1 MTRSLVP
8 AALSM
13 LELTTSALL
22 LLILRQTPAGDWAQ
36 FRGPGGLA
44 VADDTPI
51 PTDFGPGKR
60 ELWKV
65 TLPAGHSSPCIVG
78 ERIFV
83 TGYEGG
89 QDVLV
94 ALARKDGKLLW
105 TKSFEGKP
113 DPQYFHPDAAP
124 VLSTPVSDG
133 ERVIASFGN
142 YGVVALDLAGK
153 LLWEKRLAQPS
164 FAFGVG
170 SSPLLYDGILVLS
183 RDGAAEGGLLGLDVT
198 DGSEL
203 WRITRLAFGESHGT
217 PFLWSNS
224 ERVEL
229 VIGGT
234 GKLCSYDPGTGE
246 PLWSVGGLTTFSCTT
261 PTADADTLYYAAW
274 STPDAKGQSFWEAA
288 FDRSLDVT
296 AAEVA
301 DVSLL
306 FKRLDQDADGKIV
319 LAEVPESRF
328 KDAFSFVDRDQDGT
342 WTLKEFQDLEQSSP
356 STGENLMVAVPRGL
370 EGDGGPERAR
380 WSHKRGLPYVSSP
393 LLYRGRVWLTQ
404 AGGLVSALDA
414 KSGEPI
420 IDRERLSDRAEYYL
434 SPVGAAGHVLVGSA
448 EGTLYLLA
456 ADAKELTIEHTATL
470 PEGLFATPAILGG
483 IVYLRT
489 ATTLYAFGTR

>member
-1 MTRSLVP
+1 
-8 AALSM
+8 
-13 LELTTSALL
+13 
-22 LLILRQTPAGDWAQ
+22 
-36 FRGPGGLA
+36 
-44 VADDTPI
+44 
-51 PTDFGPGKR
+51 
-60 ELWKV
+60 
-65 TLPAGHSSPCIVG
+65 
-78 ERIFV
+78 
-83 TGYEGG
+83 
-89 QDVLV
+89 
-94 ALARKDGKLLW
+94 
-105 TKSFEGKP
+105 
-113 DPQYFHPDAAP
+113 
-124 VLSTPVSDG
+124 
-133 ERVIASFGN
+133 
-142 YGVVALDLAGK
+142 
-153 LLWEKRLAQPS
+153 
-164 FAFGVG
+164 
-170 SSPLLYDGILVLS
+170 VLS
-183 RDGAAEGGLLGLDVT
+183 RDGALEGGLLGLDAS

-217 PFLWSNS
+217 PFLWHNS
-224 ERVEL
+224 ERTEL

-261 PTADADTLYYAAW
+261 PAADGDTLYYAAW

-288 FDRSLDVT
+288 FDRSLDVS

-301 DVSLL
+301 DVALL
-306 FKRLDQDADGKIV
+306 FKRIDKDGDGKIV

-328 KDAFSFVDRDQDGT
+328 KDAFPFVDRDQSGT
-342 WTLKEFQDLEQSSP
+342 WTLEEFKEIEQSSP
-356 STGENLMVAVPRGL
+356 STGENLMVAVPHGL

-380 WSHKRGLPYVSSP
+380 WTWKRGLPYVSSP

-456 ADAKELTIEHTATL
+456 ADAKDFTLEHTATF

-489 ATTLYAFGTR
+489 ATTLYAFGAR